1 MLKFIYDYFQMKR
14 IGEFKVKNAELLA
27 NLMPEDERESFT
39 KHNVV
44 NVLTDR
50 DHKGRRVLVVN
61 CGSKCF
67 FCLLI

>member
-1 MLKFIYDYFQMKR
+1 MKR
-14 IGEFKVKNAELLA
+14 IGEFKVKNAEILD

-39 KHNVV
+39 NHKVV

-61 CGSKCF
+61 CGSKF
-67 FCLLI
+67 FLFL